1 MKREKSKKRR
11 YGWAIALAVVVCIAG
26 FIGYMALNACVVHL
40 RRATVRLDD
49 LPAAFEGKT
58 ILYAADIDLGGV
70 NTAKRAADLFER
82 LQVLQPDML
91 LLGGDYTA
99 PTLTDLINQSDPAHY
114 AANTANVRRDF
125 FLYIKDFRADL
136 GRYVLAA
143 PDDALAGDMTLLSA
157 EAGFRLLGSGAAEIR
172 LGEDRMYVVGL
183 DGGNTDI
190 PKIASR
196 FKSKDC
202 VIALANSPTRFP
214 AITTAEASDN
224 GHWADLV
231 LAGHTHAGQILA
243 FGQSILS
250 LDALEQQFIY
260 GWNRETGVPMLVTS
274 GVGCE
279 GVNLRLGTGA
289 EVWLITLTG
298 GQGE

>member
-1 MKREKSKKRR
+1 MKREKSRKRR
-11 YGWAIALAVVVCIAG
+11 YGWVIALVVVICIAG
-26 FIGYMALNACVVHL
+26 FIGYMAVNACVVHL
-40 RRATVRLDD
+40 MRATVRLDD

-82 LQVLQPDML
+82 LQVLEPDML
-91 LLGGDYTA
+91 LLGGDYIA
-99 PTLTDLINQSDPAHY
+99 PTLTDLLNQSDPAHY
-114 AANTANVRRDF
+114 TANTADFRRDF

-136 GRYVLAA
+136 GRYMIATA
-143 PDDALAGDMTLLSA
+143 DDALAGDMTLLAA

-172 LGEDRMYVVGL
+172 LGEDRIYVIGL
-183 DGGNTDI
+183 DSSNTDI
-190 PKIASR
+190 PKLAGH
-196 FKSKDC
+196 FKSADC
-202 VIALANSPTRFP
+202 VIALADSPTRFP

-231 LAGHTHAGQILA
+231 LAGHTHGGQILA
-243 FGQSILS
+243 FGHSILS

-279 GVNLRLGTGA
+279 GVNLRLGTQA

-298 GQGE
+298 RQGE